1 MEIPTMFLVESL
13 GRKPLFIASEFMT
26 SLSVFVIGAY
36 FYILNNDPAT
46 AATLGWLPLTA
57 LLFFIAF
64 LSAGIQPLAWVVSN
78 EVLPARFRGPG
89 SSIAAFTNWLSMFIA
104 TKTFVNMQISLTSAG
119 TFWVYGC
126 FCSLFENRSS
136 VNVSHDLAC
145 SILLY
150 ITFCFIIVFDSFSK
164 TSYSRFVFYEFFL
177 EQLCDV

>member
-1 MEIPTMFLVESL
+1 MFLVESL

-57 LLFFIAF
+57 LIFFIAF

-104 TKTFVNMQISLTSAG
+104 TKTFVNMQTSLTSAG

-126 FCSLFENRSS
+126 FCFLGIIFGLFIMPETKGKTAVEIQQLFESAPSKSNK
-136 VNVSHDLAC
+136 NVSLDHSNNTAALPRAH
-145 SILLY
+145 Y
-150 ITFCFIIVFDSFSK
+150 SK
-164 TSYSRFVFYEFFL
+164 TGAA
-177 EQLCDV
+177 